1 MTTMAM
7 TSRNDDFFSVFK
19 QILQSR
25 FGDAAYKS
33 YFFDLELTES
43 ADDSVTL
50 STESDIRKELIDQR
64 FKAGMIEAW
73 SEYLYPIRRMTI
85 VRRRALSAA
94 AARVDANAP
103 IPRVRQ
109 GALFS
114 GAAAP
119 ASSPRADGAR
129 LSPRRSLTIE
139 DLATPLD
146 PRATFDTFAVDETNQ
161 IAFAAAQRV
170 LSDTAPREILYV
182 FGEPGVGKTHLI
194 QACGHAWMSRRPGAR
209 CIYLTHNQLQT
220 GCVDA
225 ALSNSA
231 GAFIRDMVAN
241 DLVIIDDIHLL
252 AGSNRTL
259 KEASN
264 IVNALCGLGRQII
277 IAGAQTPTRLADA
290 GVHDRLA
297 DRLAGGFAVPVE
309 RGSEALRREV
319 LKKRRDAAVLSNEP
333 MVSDEA
339 IDFVARHFTGTMREC
354 IGAFNQLL
362 LLNQGAAEPIS
373 AEEAQ
378 KALRARLGERRRS
391 ATLEDA
397 LKAAAD
403 VFGITVEDL
412 RGRAQP
418 QRIVRAR
425 HAYVMVGRQ
434 VLNESFPRIA
444 RAMNRDHTTAISS
457 IRRGEA
463 LFERDKKF
471 QAQIAEIKAALGA

>member
-1 MTTMAM
+1 MTMAM
-7 TSRNDDFFSVFK
+7 TSRSDDFFSVFK

-25 FGDAAYKS
+25 FGEAAYKS
-33 YFFDLELTES
+33 YFFDLELSES
-43 ADDSVTL
+43 SDDSVTL

-73 SEYLYPIRRMTI
+73 SEYLFPIRRMTI
-85 VRRRALSAA
+85 IRRRALSAA

-103 IPRVRQ
+103 VGRVRQ

-114 GAAAP
+114 GAAANP
-119 ASSPRADGAR
+119 AQRPDAAR
-129 LSPRRSLTIE
+129 LAPRRSLTIE

-146 PRATFDTFAVDETNQ
+146 PRATFDSFAVDETNQ
-161 IAFAAAQRV
+161 IAHAAAQRV

-194 QACGHAWMSRRPGAR
+194 QACGHAWMRRRPGAR
-209 CIYLTHNQLQT
+209 CLYLTHNQLQS

-231 GAFIRDMVAN
+231 GALIRDMVAN

-259 KEASN
+259 KEAAN
-264 IVNALCGLGRQII
+264 IVNALCGQGRQII
-277 IAGAQTPTRLADA
+277 VAGAQPPTRLMEA
-290 GVHDRLA
+290 GVLDRLA
-297 DRLAGGFAVPVE
+297 DRLAGGFVAPVE

-319 LKKRRDAAVLSNEP
+319 LKKRREAALACNEP

-362 LLNQGAAEPIS
+362 LLNQGAAAPVS
-373 AEEAQ
+373 AEDAHR
-378 KALRARLGERRRS
+378 ALRARLGERRRT

-403 VFGITVEDL
+403 VFGVTVEDL

-457 IRRGEA
+457 MRRGEA
-463 LFERDKKF
+463 LHERDKKF
-471 QAQIAEIKAALGA
+471 QAQVAEIKAALGA